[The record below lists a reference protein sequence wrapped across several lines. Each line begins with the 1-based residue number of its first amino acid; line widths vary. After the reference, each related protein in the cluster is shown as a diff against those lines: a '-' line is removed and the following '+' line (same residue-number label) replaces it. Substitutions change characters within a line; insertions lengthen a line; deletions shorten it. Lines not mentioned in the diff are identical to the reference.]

1 MSAALCSVQA
11 SHCSGCYCCGA
22 QALGQPALAG
32 CSMWALELRLLDSRA
47 QAHSVALRLSCP
59 QHVWS
64 SWIGIEP
71 GSAALAGGF
80 FTTEPPGKASSSVS
94 YVDTVGLPRWHKGD
108 GFTCQCRRH
117 RRCRLHP
124 WVGKIPW
131 RRKWQ
136 PTPVFLLGKFHG
148 QRSLAGYRSWGCRV
162 RHDVDIVVC
171 IC

>member
-1 MSAALCSVQA
+1 MFSRVGLFVTPWTRAHQA
-11 SHCSGCYCCGA
+11 P
-22 QALGQPALAG
+22 L
-32 CSMWALELRLLDSRA
+32 SMEFSR
-47 QAHSVALRLSCP
+47 QEYWSRLSFP
-59 QHVWS
+59 PPGDLS
-64 SWIGIEP
+64 DP
-71 GSAALAGGF
+71 GSKPVFPVSSSLTGRF